1 MYLAPA
7 DARAA
12 FERKSVDAWAIWDP
26 FYAATELAIQ
36 PRVLTTGRSLTSNNS
51 FYLAARPFV
60 DKHPQALAVL
70 FGELTRADRWAQEA
84 RKEAIQL
91 IASFSGLDAGVVSLF
106 IQRRPRSPV
115 GLLGPQTVVDQQR
128 VANAFFQLGLIPKPI
143 AVADIVWAPKAAEF
157 ARLGRV

>member
-36 PRVLTTGRSLTSNNS
+36 PRVLGATGRDLASSNNS

-60 DKHPQALAVL
+60 QAPPAGAARAV
-70 FGELTRADRWAQEA
+70 R
-84 RKEAIQL
+84 
-91 IASFSGLDAGVVSLF
+91 
-106 IQRRPRSPV
+106 
-115 GLLGPQTVVDQQR
+115 
-128 VANAFFQLGLIPKPI
+128 
-143 AVADIVWAPKAAEF
+143 
-157 ARLGRV
+157 